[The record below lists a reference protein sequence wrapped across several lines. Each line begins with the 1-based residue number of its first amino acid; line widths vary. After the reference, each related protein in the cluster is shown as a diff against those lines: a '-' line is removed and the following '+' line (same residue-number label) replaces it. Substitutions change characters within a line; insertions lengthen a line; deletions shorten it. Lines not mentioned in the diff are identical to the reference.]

1 MFKETLLNI
10 PNMTPSYFYIQ
21 KEKGQII
28 INDIQDFEERV
39 QSTVWCI
46 LKANEIYNFPDF
58 PKTIIYTCDYETNSY
73 DFSFCKNNSFFNLI
87 PDFNFH
93 CSREDGIEDYEEM
106 TTKIDLAGQGPAIY
120 KKIGWIGQLT
130 HENRRKLANIA
141 ENNPTLI
148 DCFPI
153 NCLLDTTQDN
163 HHASNMDVS
172 LPELTERYSFLLDIE
187 GNGYSG
193 RLKYLLWSHRP
204 LLFVDR
210 PHKEFFFKYWKEW
223 EHYIPV
229 KRDLSDLIEKA
240 IWCMNNY
247 DKALLIADNAF
258 RFSQKYLT
266 REYCFFLWN
275 QIFISK
281 YANNSFNSHYIEML
295 HEEKPIYTLNKTIW
309 LLWLQGWHQA
319 PWLALQVALSWEIHN
334 PDWKIQYVSLENIRD
349 FVFDIDYI
357 FDQTKHISNPA
368 KSDIIRL
375 SLLKNHGGVWADSTL
390 LCMQPLDHWIF
401 NALRPSNFW
410 MYHGT
415 GAYMNPLHG
424 PASWFIASHKNSYII
439 SQWKKLCDNFW
450 INNLHTSTYNWLDCI
465 FHFLFDNDTFFRSSW
480 NNVPYLN
487 CEDFAQSH
495 MLAPHHFGTFSNSS
509 ICKQLILLRP
519 PYMIKLLSDWN
530 THYKDISTPECQD
543 SNGFFAIQMSK
554 RHFVYKHNMT
564 SST

>member
-10 PNMTPSYFYIQ
+10 PNMPPSYFYIQ

-28 INDIQDFEERV
+28 ITDIQDCEGRV

-58 PKTIIYTCDYETNSY
+58 PKIIIYTSDYETNSY
-73 DFSFCKNNSFFNLI
+73 DYSFSKQNSFFNLI

-93 CSREDGIEDYEEM
+93 CWREVGIQDYTEM
-106 TTKIDLAGQGPAIY
+106 TTKIDLAGQGPALY
-120 KKIGWIGQLT
+120 KKVGWIGALT
-130 HENRRKLANIA
+130 HDNRRKLVSIA
-141 ENNPTLI
+141 ENNPTI
-148 DCFPI
+148 FDCFPI
-153 NCLLDTTQDN
+153 NWDHNNKQDN
-163 HHASNMDVS
+163 HIASNMFIS

-229 KRDLSDLIEKA
+229 KRDLSDLVEQA

-247 DKALLIADNAF
+247 DKALIIAENAF
-258 RFSQKYLT
+258 KFSQKYLT
-266 REYCFFLWN
+266 REYCFSQWN
-275 QIFISK
+275 QILISK
-281 YANNSFNSHYIEML
+281 SSNSSFNQHYIEML
-295 HEEKPIYTLNKTIW
+295 HDEKPISTLNKTIW

-319 PWLALQVALSWEIHN
+319 PWLALQVALSWEINN
-334 PDWKIQYVSLENIRD
+334 PDWKIQYISLENIRD
-349 FVFDIDYI
+349 FVSDIDYI
-357 FDQTKHISNPA
+357 FDLTKNISNPA

-390 LCMQPLDHWIF
+390 LCMQPLDHWLF
-401 NALRPSNFW
+401 DALKPSNFW

-415 GAYMNPLHG
+415 GAYMSPLHG

-450 INNLHTSTYNWLDCI
+450 KNNQHTTTYNWLDCI
-465 FHFLFDNDTFFRSSW
+465 FHFLFDNDQLFRSSW

-509 ICKQLILLRP
+509 TCKQLILQRP
-519 PYMIKLLSDWN
+519 PYIIKLLSDWN
-530 THYKDISTPECQD
+530 HTITDISTPECQD

-554 RHFVYKHNMT
+554 RKFIYKHDMN
-564 SST
+564 